1 MANRGLGVERNRI
14 RHDDRR
20 PKYFA
25 KPIEES
31 RNSAGLCALR
41 HIETPILTK

>member
-1 MANRGLGVERNRI
+1 MANRGLEVERNRI

-20 PKYFA
+20 PKSFV
-25 KPIEES
+25 KPVEES
-31 RNSAGLCALR
+31 RNSNGLCALR